1 MQKTSRARRSGALCR
16 GFEQLRSRGVRFL
29 ILGIG
34 FSLVGAAVA
43 WAELPVVERQAGDDQ
58 RLQTVVTFAENVFE
72 RGRDR
77 WSGQDTPLL
86 VDGIDPVSGDPVV
99 WRYDGDEFI
108 IHNLASQQ
116 NLFRTLR
123 GLTNLTGE
131 ARFEQP
137 AREAFRYHFDHL
149 RAGCGKL
156 RWGGHQFI
164 DLRNLKPIGHFDA
177 NCHEF
182 KWNLPF
188 YELMWDVDPQ
198 ATAQF
203 LRALWQGH
211 ILDWE
216 TVALNRHARYGSGPP
231 PTPAMW
237 EQPFADPDP
246 FFDSNGLSFL
256 NCGADLVFGGAMLYH
271 LGNEQPALTW
281 AKHLAGMYTKARH
294 PDTGMGAYQFTKPRR
309 RQQPPAEGPLTGN
322 LTYSSYGD
330 RTENKYGHSGSSD
343 PNDEFFNPIKGE
355 VADDGMLVAREG
367 WVWSISGGFP
377 RYTLMQ
383 LFLAEAIGQDAMVFA
398 QDAADHLEAHA
409 RHAYD
414 AQANHFRPMWADG
427 TDVTGLKNPRTGY
440 GRGSRGDVYSP
451 NGATT
456 EHLAAYLRAA
466 RLTQRTLLWQ
476 TARDMARGF
485 GLGDIGAQPGD
496 EVELCAETPSVDP
509 ELIFAVLE
517 LYRMSP
523 QIEVIDTARR
533 LTDRLIEA
541 RFHHGF
547 FLASASHRYANFN
560 CEAPLAVLAV
570 EAAVRGEPELVPA
583 HVGSRG
589 FIHGRFDGR
598 GRTTDHSA
606 IWSVRR
612 N

>member
-1 MQKTSRARRSGALCR
+1 MRKQGQGVSFAAVCGGRATKCR
-16 GFEQLRSRGVRFL
+16 WWIPVG
-29 ILGIG
+29 ILGMVLG
-34 FSLVGAAVA
+34 LVGSPRA
-43 WAELPVVERQAGDDQ
+43 WADLPAVERQAGDDQ
-58 RLQTVVTFAENVFE
+58 RLETVIAFAENVFE
-72 RGRDR
+72 KGRDR

-86 VDGIDPVSGDPVV
+86 VDGIDPRTGDPVV
-99 WRYDGDEFI
+99 WRYDNDEFV

-131 ARFEQP
+131 SRFEQV
-137 AREAFRYHFDHL
+137 ARDAFRYHFDHL

-164 DLRNLKPIGHFDA
+164 DLRNLNPVGHFDA

-188 YELMWDVDPQ
+188 YELMWDVDAE

-216 TVALNRHARYGSGPP
+216 VVALNRHARYGSGPP

-237 EQPFADPDP
+237 EREFADPDP

-271 LGNEQPALTW
+271 LGDERPGLTW
-281 AKHLAGMYTKARH
+281 SQRLANMYTKARH

-309 RQQPPAEGPLTGN
+309 RQEPPAEGPLTGR

-343 PNDEFFNPIKGE
+343 PDDEFYNPIKGKMAE
-355 VADDGMLVAREG
+355 DGMLVAREG

-383 LFLAEAIGQDAMVFA
+383 LFLAETIGDEAEVFA

-414 AQANHFRPMWADG
+414 AEENHFRPMWADG
-427 TDVTGLKNPRTGY
+427 TDVTGLKVPRTGY
-440 GRGSRGDVYSP
+440 GRGNRGDIYSP
-451 NGATT
+451 NRATA

-466 RLTQRTLLWQ
+466 RLTQRPGLWQ

-485 GLGDIGAQPGD
+485 GLGDIGAEPGD
-496 EVELCAETPSVDP
+496 EVALCAETPEPSP
-509 ELIFAVLE
+509 ELIFALVE
-517 LYRMSP
+517 LYRMAP
-523 QIEVIDTARR
+523 QIQVLDAARQ
-533 LTDRLIEA
+533 LADRMIEA

-547 FLASASHRYANFN
+547 FLPSSTHRYANFN
-560 CEAPLAVLAV
+560 SEAPLAVLAV
-570 EAAVRGEPELVPA
+570 EAAIRGEPDLVPA
-583 HVGSRG
+583 HVGGRG

-606 IWSVRR
+606 IWAVRR
-612 N
+612 D

>member
-1 MQKTSRARRSGALCR
+1 MRKQGQGVSFAAVCGGRATKCR
-16 GFEQLRSRGVRFL
+16 WWIPFG
-29 ILGIG
+29 ILGMVLGLIG
-34 FSLVGAAVA
+34 SPRA
-43 WAELPVVERQAGDDQ
+43 WADLPAVERQAGDDQ
-58 RLQTVVTFAENVFE
+58 RLETVIAFAENVFE
-72 RGRDR
+72 KGRDR

-86 VDGIDPVSGDPVV
+86 VDGIDPRTGDPVV
-99 WRYDGDEFI
+99 WRYDNDEFV

-131 ARFEQP
+131 ARFEQV
-137 AREAFRYHFDHL
+137 ARDAFRYHFDHL

-164 DLRNLKPIGHFDA
+164 DLRNLNPVGHFDA

-188 YELMWDVDPQ
+188 YELMWDVDAE

-216 TVALNRHARYGSGPP
+216 VVALNRHARYGSGPP

-237 EQPFADPDP
+237 EREFADPDP

-271 LGNEQPALTW
+271 LGDERPGLTW
-281 AKHLAGMYTKARH
+281 SQRLANMYTKARH

-309 RQQPPAEGPLTGN
+309 RQEPPAEGPLTGR

-343 PNDEFFNPIKGE
+343 PDDEFYNPIKGKMAE
-355 VADDGMLVAREG
+355 DGMLVAREG

-383 LFLAEAIGQDAMVFA
+383 LFLAETIGDEAEVFA

-414 AQANHFRPMWADG
+414 AEENHFRPMWSDG
-427 TDVTGLKNPRTGY
+427 TDVTGLKVPRTGY
-440 GRGSRGDVYSP
+440 GRGNRGDIYSP
-451 NGATT
+451 NRATA

-466 RLTQRTLLWQ
+466 RLTQRPRLWQ

-485 GLGDIGAQPGD
+485 GLGDIGAEPGD
-496 EVELCAETPSVDP
+496 EVALCAETPEPSP
-509 ELIFAVLE
+509 ELIFALVE
-517 LYRMSP
+517 LYRMAP
-523 QIEVIDTARR
+523 QIQVLDAARQ
-533 LTDRLIEA
+533 LADRMIEA

-547 FLASASHRYANFN
+547 FLPSSTHRYANFN
-560 CEAPLAVLAV
+560 SEAPLAVLAV
-570 EAAVRGEPELVPA
+570 EAAIRGEPDLVPA
-583 HVGSRG
+583 HVGGRG

-606 IWSVRR
+606 IWAVRR
-612 N
+612 D

>member
-1 MQKTSRARRSGALCR
+1 MRKQGQGVSFAAVCGGRATKCR
-16 GFEQLRSRGVRFL
+16 WWIPFG
-29 ILGIG
+29 ILGMVLGLIG
-34 FSLVGAAVA
+34 SPRA
-43 WAELPVVERQAGDDQ
+43 WADLPAVERQAGDDQ
-58 RLQTVVTFAENVFE
+58 RLETVIAFAENVFE
-72 RGRDR
+72 KGRDR

-86 VDGIDPVSGDPVV
+86 VDGIDPRTGEPVV
-99 WRYDGDEFI
+99 WRYDNDEFV

-131 ARFEQP
+131 SRFEQV
-137 AREAFRYHFDHL
+137 ARDAFRYHFDHL

-164 DLRNLKPIGHFDA
+164 DLRNLNPVGHFDA

-188 YELMWDVDPQ
+188 YELMWDVDAE

-216 TVALNRHARYGSGPP
+216 VVALNRHARYGSGPP

-237 EQPFADPDP
+237 EREFADPDP

-271 LGNEQPALTW
+271 LGDERPGLTW
-281 AKHLAGMYTKARH
+281 SQRLANMYTKARH

-309 RQQPPAEGPLTGN
+309 RQEPPAEGPLTGR

-343 PNDEFFNPIKGE
+343 PDDEFYNPIKGKMAE
-355 VADDGMLVAREG
+355 DGMLVAREG

-383 LFLAEAIGQDAMVFA
+383 LFLAETIGDEAEVFA

-414 AQANHFRPMWADG
+414 AEENHFRPMWSDG
-427 TDVTGLKNPRTGY
+427 TDVTGLKVPRTGY
-440 GRGSRGDVYSP
+440 GRGNRGDIYSP
-451 NGATT
+451 NRATA

-466 RLTQRTLLWQ
+466 RLTQRPGLWQ

-485 GLGDIGAQPGD
+485 GLGDIGAEPGD
-496 EVELCAETPSVDP
+496 EVALCAETPEPSP
-509 ELIFAVLE
+509 ELIFALVE
-517 LYRMSP
+517 LYRMAP
-523 QIEVIDTARR
+523 QIQVLDAARQ
-533 LTDRLIEA
+533 LADRMIEA

-547 FLASASHRYANFN
+547 FLPSSTHRYANFN
-560 CEAPLAVLAV
+560 SEAPLAVLAV
-570 EAAVRGEPELVPA
+570 EAAIRGEPDLVPA
-583 HVGSRG
+583 HVGGRG

-606 IWSVRR
+606 IWAVRR
-612 N
+612 D

>member
-1 MQKTSRARRSGALCR
+1 MRKQGQGVSFAAVCGGRATKCR
-16 GFEQLRSRGVRFL
+16 WWIPFG
-29 ILGIG
+29 ILGMVLGLIG
-34 FSLVGAAVA
+34 SPRA
-43 WAELPVVERQAGDDQ
+43 WADLPAVERQAGDDQ
-58 RLQTVVTFAENVFE
+58 RLETVIAFAENVFE
-72 RGRDR
+72 KGRDR

-86 VDGIDPVSGDPVV
+86 VDGIDPRTGDPVV
-99 WRYDGDEFI
+99 WRYDNDEFV

-131 ARFEQP
+131 ARFEQV
-137 AREAFRYHFDHL
+137 ARDAFRYHFDHL

-164 DLRNLKPIGHFDA
+164 DLRNLNPVGHFDA

-188 YELMWDVDPQ
+188 YELMWDVDAE

-216 TVALNRHARYGSGPP
+216 VVALNRHARYGSGPP

-237 EQPFADPDP
+237 EREFADPDP

-271 LGNEQPALTW
+271 LGDERPGLTW
-281 AKHLAGMYTKARH
+281 SQRLANMYTKARH

-309 RQQPPAEGPLTGN
+309 RQEPPAEGPLTGR

-343 PNDEFFNPIKGE
+343 PDDEFYNPIKGKMAE
-355 VADDGMLVAREG
+355 DGMLVAREG

-383 LFLAEAIGQDAMVFA
+383 LFLAETIGDEAEVFA

-414 AQANHFRPMWADG
+414 AEENHFRPMWSDG
-427 TDVTGLKNPRTGY
+427 TDVTGLKVPRTGY
-440 GRGSRGDVYSP
+440 GRGNRGDIYSP
-451 NGATT
+451 NRATA

-466 RLTQRTLLWQ
+466 RLTQRPGLWQ

-485 GLGDIGAQPGD
+485 GLGDIGAEPGD
-496 EVELCAETPSVDP
+496 EVALCAETPEPSP
-509 ELIFAVLE
+509 ELIFALVE
-517 LYRMSP
+517 LYRMAP
-523 QIEVIDTARR
+523 QIQVLDAARQ
-533 LTDRLIEA
+533 LADRMIEA

-547 FLASASHRYANFN
+547 FLPSSTHRYANFN
-560 CEAPLAVLAV
+560 SEAPLAVLAV
-570 EAAVRGEPELVPA
+570 EAAIRGEPDLVPA
-583 HVGSRG
+583 HVGGRG

-606 IWSVRR
+606 IWAVRR
-612 N
+612 D

>member
-1 MQKTSRARRSGALCR
+1 MRKQGQGISFAAVCGGRATKCR
-16 GFEQLRSRGVRFL
+16 WWIPFG
-29 ILGIG
+29 ILGMVLGLIG
-34 FSLVGAAVA
+34 SPRA
-43 WAELPVVERQAGDDQ
+43 WADLPAVERQAGDDQ
-58 RLQTVVTFAENVFE
+58 RLETVIAFAENVFE
-72 RGRDR
+72 KGRDR

-86 VDGIDPVSGDPVV
+86 VDGIDPRTGDPVV
-99 WRYDGDEFI
+99 WRYDNDEFV

-131 ARFEQP
+131 ARFEQV
-137 AREAFRYHFDHL
+137 ARDAFRYHFDHL

-164 DLRNLKPIGHFDA
+164 DLRNLNPVGHFDA

-188 YELMWDVDPQ
+188 YELMWDVDAE

-216 TVALNRHARYGSGPP
+216 VVALNRHARYGSGPP

-237 EQPFADPDP
+237 EREFADPDP

-271 LGNEQPALTW
+271 LGDERPGLTW
-281 AKHLAGMYTKARH
+281 SQRLANMYTKARH

-309 RQQPPAEGPLTGN
+309 RQEPPAEGPLTGR

-343 PNDEFFNPIKGE
+343 PDDEFYNPIKGKMAE
-355 VADDGMLVAREG
+355 DGMLVAREG

-383 LFLAEAIGQDAMVFA
+383 LFLAETIGDEAEVFA

-414 AQANHFRPMWADG
+414 AEENHFRPMWSDG
-427 TDVTGLKNPRTGY
+427 TDVTGLKVPRTGY
-440 GRGSRGDVYSP
+440 GRGNRGDIYSP
-451 NGATT
+451 NRATA

-466 RLTQRTLLWQ
+466 RLTQRPGLWQ

-485 GLGDIGAQPGD
+485 GLGDIGAEPGD
-496 EVELCAETPSVDP
+496 EVALCAETPEPSP
-509 ELIFAVLE
+509 ELIFALVE
-517 LYRMSP
+517 LYRMAP
-523 QIEVIDTARR
+523 QIQVLDAARQ
-533 LTDRLIEA
+533 LADRMIEA

-547 FLASASHRYANFN
+547 FLPSSTHRYANFN
-560 CEAPLAVLAV
+560 SEAPLAVLAV
-570 EAAVRGEPELVPA
+570 EAAIRGEPDLVPA
-583 HVGSRG
+583 HVGGRG

-606 IWSVRR
+606 IWAVRR
-612 N
+612 D